1 MNNMIRN
8 SAAAF
13 LVAMCAAA
21 HAAPNRMPLIHSHND
36 YAQERPFWGAYEAGA
51 DSIEADVY
59 LVDGDLLVAHTRKEL
74 KKENTLRRLY
84 LEPLRDVMRKNGGRA
99 HADGKP
105 LQLMVDIK
113 SGKPAL
119 DRLLEIVEQEGFRDC
134 FDIVKNP
141 SATRLLVTGDHS
153 KIKDF
158 LAYPDFVFFD
168 VPPTRQLADGQY
180 KRVPLVSQY
189 ASAYTRWRSGAVE
202 EADKENIRNA
212 VRKAHAK
219 GAKFRLWAYPDN
231 PEAWRL
237 AMELGL
243 DYINT
248 DRPAD
253 VAAFLRNLEFADP
266 CVRAEKKPDGT
277 ISTTVD
283 APQGVRVVRE

>member
-1 MNNMIRN
+1 MMKLVKTCFI
-8 SAAAF
+8 AA
-13 LVAMCAAA
+13 VAAGAILSTNA
-21 HAAPNRMPLIHSHND
+21 EDVRVPNRMPLIHSHND

-59 LVDGDLLVAHTRKEL
+59 LVGGDLLVAHTRKEL

-84 LEPLRDVMRKNGGRA
+84 LEPLREVMRKNGGRA
-99 HADGKP
+99 RADGKP

-141 SATRLLVTGDHS
+141 SATRLTVTGDHS
-153 KIKDF
+153 KVEDF

-168 VPPTRQLADGQY
+168 VPPTRKLADGQY
-180 KRVPLVSQY
+180 KRVPLVSQC
-189 ASAYTRWRSGAVE
+189 ASAYTRWRSGAMNE
-202 EADKENIRNA
+202 SDKEKIRKA
-212 VRKAHAK
+212 VRQAHAK

-248 DRPAD
+248 DRPAV
-253 VAAFLRNLEFADP
+253 VADFLRNLEKSGSARSRGEEARRQRFYD
-266 CVRAEKKPDGT
+266 R
-277 ISTTVD
+277 
-283 APQGVRVVRE
+283 

>member
-1 MNNMIRN
+1 MKLVKTCFV
-8 SAAAF
+8 AA
-13 LVAMCAAA
+13 LAAGA
-21 HAAPNRMPLIHSHND
+21 TLATNAEDVRVPNRITLIHSHND

-84 LEPLRDVMRKNGGRA
+84 LEPLREVMRKNGGRA
-99 HADGKP
+99 RADGKP

-113 SGKPAL
+113 SGKAAL

-141 SATRLLVTGDHS
+141 SATRLTVTGDHS
-153 KIKDF
+153 KVEDF

-180 KRVPLVSQY
+180 KRVPLVSQC
-189 ASAYTRWRSGAVE
+189 ASAYTRWRSGAMN
-202 EADKENIRNA
+202 EADKEKIRNA
-212 VRKAHAK
+212 VRQAHAK

-253 VAAFLRNLEFADP
+253 VAAFLRNVEKADP
-266 CVRAEKKPDGT
+266 RGECRGGEGSKLIDTAAL
-277 ISTTVD
+277 IH
-283 APQGVRVVRE
+283 

>member
-1 MNNMIRN
+1 MTRKTYCGNLLWQ
-8 SAAAF
+8 SGLTLLLPVAA
-13 LVAMCAAA
+13 LAAGA
-21 HAAPNRMPLIHSHND
+21 TLATNAEDVRVPNRITLIHSHND

-84 LEPLRDVMRKNGGRA
+84 LEPLREVMRKNGGRA
-99 HADGKP
+99 RADGKP

-113 SGKPAL
+113 SGKAAL

-141 SATRLLVTGDHS
+141 SATRLTVTGDHS
-153 KIKDF
+153 KVEDF

-180 KRVPLVSQY
+180 KRVPLVSQC
-189 ASAYTRWRSGAVE
+189 ASAYTRWRSGAMN
-202 EADKENIRNA
+202 EADKEKIRNA
-212 VRKAHAK
+212 VRQAHAK

-253 VAAFLRNLEFADP
+253 VAAFLRNVEKADP
-266 CVRAEKKPDGT
+266 RGE
-277 ISTTVD
+277 
-283 APQGVRVVRE
+283 